1 MRVLV
6 WLAVFAAIL
15 VNCGT
20 RGDVIENSVPEYEY
34 DAIGSNITEE
44 ELIKI
49 LEEMDYVMPDNITA
63 QGISDLLDLITADN
77 DAAGVVD
84 YDYKISG
91 GDAVVGESTETEVDE
106 DFVYP
111 DIDYQE
117 KEVETT
123 DEDTKESIEDILEDD
138 ETEIVWIPVVVEYDY
153 EIVETKD
160 ILEIFE
166 DADTQLDYQE
176 DQTYQLFVQKALD
189 TSVQFESIYQEQRI
203 FNIILLSGVSL
214 ICLIVMFGL
223 ISLAISIFNR
233 SHSTNPTMPDGNVKV
248 VKTGGILKSYAKI
261 PVEVKNM
268 LPSNVAYKQ
277 LYDV

>member
-1 MRVLV
+1 ML
-6 WLAVFAAIL
+6 AAIL
-15 VNCGT
+15 VTTGT
-20 RGDVIENSVPEYEY
+20 RGDVIEDSDPEYEY

-49 LEEMDYVMPDNITA
+49 LEEMDYVMPDNITV

-77 DAAGVVD
+77 ADNEAAGVVD

-91 GDAVVGESTETEVDE
+91 GEAVVGESTETEVDDE
-106 DFVYP
+106 FVYP

-123 DEDTKESIEDILEDD
+123 AEDTKDSIEDILEED
-138 ETEIVWIPVVVEYDY
+138 ETEIVWIPLAVEYDY

-233 SHSTNPTMPDGNVKV
+233 SHSTNPTMPDGNVKLV
-248 VKTGGILKSYAKI
+248 STGGIVKSYAKI